1 MRTQPHL
8 SAAPPRPLW
17 SGRIWPS
24 LAGTVT
30 AFGVLAASST
40 FGVTALIAVYATLS
54 LFAVVTLWGLSL
66 EIGIE
71 GRAVVRW
78 GLYAA
83 LVLLVAAGLCQI
95 HPVYGPLLGVC
106 VGVSSPAA
114 LRLASYLRPRA
125 MRRRPEQPTPLAPGV
140 LVDQA
145 LLNRRFDDIV
155 SHLRESGDFPES

>member
-1 MRTQPHL
+1 MRTQPHP

-17 SGRIWPS
+17 SSRIWPS

-30 AFGVLAASST
+30 AVGVLAASSV
-40 FGVTALIAVYATLS
+40 FGVTALLAVYATLS
-54 LFAVVTLWGLSL
+54 MFAVATVWGLSL

-71 GRAVVRW
+71 RPSVVRW

-83 LVLLVAAGLCQI
+83 LVVLVAAGLCQI
-95 HPVYGPLLGVC
+95 HPLYGALVGVA

-114 LRLASYLRPRA
+114 LRLLAYVRPRTT
-125 MRRRPEQPTPLAPGV
+125 RRRTNRPAQPAPEV
-140 LVDQA
+140 LVDKA